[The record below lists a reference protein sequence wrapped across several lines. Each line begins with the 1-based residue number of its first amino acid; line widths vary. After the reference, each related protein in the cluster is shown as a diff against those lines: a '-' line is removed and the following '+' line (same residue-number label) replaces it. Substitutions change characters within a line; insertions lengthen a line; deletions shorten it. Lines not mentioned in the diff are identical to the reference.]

1 MTITFTMEQE
11 VFAERS
17 GGDAGAAPDA
27 LVPLLAGARA
37 RGMCDAF
44 DLLGLGV
51 VLIDEAGMVLHA
63 NGEARRLTGAH
74 LGFAGGHLVAAGQD
88 GTRAIQALIAAAL
101 EGGTP
106 APLPLGPLALRALP
120 VPGDSC
126 QLLKVLVVLEHGP
139 ATKI

>member
-1 MTITFTMEQE
+1 MTITFTMEPE
-11 VFAERS
+11 GFADR
-17 GGDAGAAPDA
+17 GGRDAGGTQDA
-27 LVPLLAGARA
+27 LLPLLAGARA

-44 DLLGLGV
+44 DLVGQAV

-63 NGEARRLTGAH
+63 NGEARRMTGPH
-74 LGFAGGHLVAAGQD
+74 LGFAGGHLVAGGQD

-106 APLPLGPLALRALP
+106 APLPLGPLVLRALP

-126 QLLKVLVVLEHGP
+126 QLLKAVVLVEGR
-139 ATKI
+139 AAAQM